1 MQDHPAATPD
11 KGEDQAIAQLIASLS
26 DTDEHVRAAAAY
38 ELAYTGAAHAVEA
51 LIPLL
56 ADPVA
61 EVRANATYALYHL
74 GGARAAEAALPL
86 LADPVPIVRMEA
98 ALAVGQYPE
107 PRALE
112 PLLTLLHDQDAGVR
126 EFAAQYGFRSL
137 GEIARPHLLNALA
150 DARSCVRSA
159 AARALGWLVS
169 RDALWAV
176 PPDMLGRYPYA
187 LSAESKAQVVVALM
201 AATRDEDATVRY
213 EAIDALGRHGDPRA
227 AAVLVPALSDADPDI
242 RAVTIEALH
251 QCGVRSAVPLLVAA
265 LADVNPTVRRHAAM
279 ALGDLGDL
287 GDERVLSTLE
297 AVQQLD
303 VEAFVREAATSAM
316 ARLRHDRL

>member
-1 MQDHPAATPD
+1 
-11 KGEDQAIAQLIASLS
+11 
-26 DTDEHVRAAAAY
+26 
-38 ELAYTGAAHAVEA
+38 
-51 LIPLL
+51 
-56 ADPVA
+56 
-61 EVRANATYALYHL
+61 
-74 GGARAAEAALPL
+74 
-86 LADPVPIVRMEA
+86 MEA

-126 EFAAQYGFRSL
+126 AFAAQYGFRSL
-137 GEIARPHLLNALA
+137 GEIARPHLLNARA
-150 DARSCVRSA
+150 DTWSCVRGA
-159 AARALGWLVS
+159 VAKALGWLVS
-169 RDALWAV
+169 LDALGAV
-176 PPDMLGRYPYA
+176 PPSLLERYPYA
-187 LSAESKAQVVVALM
+187 LLAESKAQVVDGLM

-227 AAVLVPALSDADPDI
+227 AAVLIPALSDADPAI

-287 GDERVLSTLE
+287 GDKHVLSALA
-297 AVQQLD
+297 AVQQQD
-303 VEAFVREAATSAM
+303 VETFVRETATSAM
-316 ARLRHDRL
+316 ARLRRDKAMTTERI

>member
-1 MQDHPAATPD
+1 MPNHPPPTPD
-11 KGEDQAIAQLIASLS
+11 KDEDQAIAQLIASLA
-26 DTDEHVRAAAAY
+26 DADEHVRAAAAY

-74 GGARAAEAALPL
+74 GDARAAEAALPL

-169 RDALWAV
+169 LDALGAA
-176 PPDMLGRYPYA
+176 PPSTLERYPYA
-187 LSAESKAQVVVALM
+187 LSAESKAQVVDALM
-201 AATRDEDATVRY
+201 AATRDEDAAVRY

-227 AAVLVPALSDADPDI
+227 AAVLIPALSDADPDI
-242 RAVTIEALH
+242 RAVAIEALH

-265 LADVNPTVRRHAAM
+265 LADVNPTVRRHAAI
-279 ALGDLGDL
+279 AVGDLGDAH
-287 GDERVLSTLE
+287 VLAALE
-297 AVQQLD
+297 AVQQQD
-303 VEAFVREAATSAM
+303 VEAFVRAAATSAM
-316 ARLRHDRL
+316 ARLRRDRL